1 MERDIIYVETY
12 SVHTLFTLVL
22 NKQVH
27 AGSAAC
33 TGAVCS
39 HVYGSLDVIPQ
50 DPGALLENYGLTS
63 AGGDKVFQVLMKL
76 SLVCGGERDAESESA
91 APALLAE
98 G

>member
-1 MERDIIYVETY
+1 MMERDIIYVQTY
-12 SVHTLFTLVL
+12 SVHVLFTLVL

-50 DPGALLENYGLTS
+50 DPLLENYRLTS

-76 SLVCGGERDAESESA
+76 GLVCGGERDV
-91 APALLAE
+91 
-98 G
+98 